1 MYLYLC
7 TIMFLRISYINIIDI
22 NIFLFLLIVMELVAV
37 KISILI
43 FLILREEFN
52 SGVIFISYLVF
63 RILWKNNG
71 FNHSSFSNSILP
83 EWLL

>member
-1 MYLYLC
+1 
-7 TIMFLRISYINIIDI
+7 MFLRISYINIIDI

-63 RILWKNNG
+63 RIL
-71 FNHSSFSNSILP
+71 
-83 EWLL
+83 